1 MQFNEFC
8 ARICDD
14 IKVSFENQGIPVTRV
29 DIHKVVKNNG
39 HNLTALMIQ
48 QENINVTPTIY
59 LEPYYDRYTH
69 GVLYEDVIAEVERFY
84 MKAVPSQDFDISNV
98 INFDVAKDNI
108 VYTLVNY
115 DKNTEF
121 LKSVPYKQIE
131 DLALIYKILLPENDL
146 YGEMATISIN
156 NNLFNL
162 YNVSVEELH
171 EIAEENMKRLLPGK
185 VRHITDLLE
194 GFAVPWIENIEM
206 YAVSNEKNIMGAAS
220 ILEPEIMDALAKNFG
235 NTYYVIPSSIHEVLV
250 VSENMAKD
258 KNMQKMIAEVNGSQ
272 LWPDEILGDKPYIVD
287 AVEHKL
293 ILAERKEE
301 YFKEKELQ
309 KQKQEKLQEEEKTM
323 NVKGPK
329 L

>member
-48 QENINVTPTIY
+48 QENINVIPTIY

-185 VRHITDLLE
+185 VRHIKDLLE
-194 GFAVPWIENIEM
+194 GFAVPWIKNIEM